1 VINNVAYFPL
11 QCALNSKPVMDAV
24 LDCLASNGIQT
35 QENSMTSDSAIIWS
49 VLWNGR
55 MQGNQQVYE
64 HYRAQ
69 EKPVICIDVG
79 ALIRGQTWKISVNN
93 ITANGYYGHLTNL
106 DYDRPSKLGIQLRP
120 NSNQFNSVLIAAQH
134 QKSLQLSAI
143 SSMEDWI
150 NDQITLV
157 KHYCD
162 RPIVVR
168 AHPRSQLHK
177 QKIQP
182 GITFQEPVKVPNTYD
197 GFDFGFKYHTVINY
211 NSGVGIQAAIAGC
224 NVIVDQSSLAYPVSS
239 RVENIEQPCAVDR
252 TQWLV
257 EIAHTEYLIEEIKQ
271 GIWLT
276 RLHLN

>member
-35 QENSMTSDSAIIWS
+35 QENSMTSDAAIIWS

-69 EKPVICIDVG
+69 GKPVICIDVG
-79 ALIRGQTWKISVNN
+79 ALVRGQTWKISVNN

-106 DYDRPSKLGIQLRP
+106 DYDRPSKLGLQLHS
-120 NSNQFNSVLIAAQH
+120 NSDQFNSVLIAAQH

-143 SSMEDWI
+143 SSIEDWI

-168 AHPRSQLHK
+168 AHPRSQLQK

-182 GITFQEPVKVPNTYD
+182 GVTFQEPVKVPNTYD

-239 RVENIEQPCAVDR
+239 RVENIEQPCDIDR